1 MTEQEARERARI
13 ARLMVENIDD
23 DDDDCRLVIPITKIH
38 EEEVPSGMGGLQ
50 EMTMEG
56 GKE

>member
-1 MTEQEARERARI
+1 MI
-13 ARLMVENIDD
+13 ENIDD